1 MIVGF
6 NGWNDSINR
15 WIQFYWNVLW
25 SSRVGVKSNRW
36 CCSPCDCIG
45 WHTRCSI
52 KWFAIVK

>member
-52 KWFAIVK
+52 